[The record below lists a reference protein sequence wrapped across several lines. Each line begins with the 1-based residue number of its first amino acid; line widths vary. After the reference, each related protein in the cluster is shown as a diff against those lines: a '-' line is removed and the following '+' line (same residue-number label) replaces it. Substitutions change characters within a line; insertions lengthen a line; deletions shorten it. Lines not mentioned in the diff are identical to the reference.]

1 MFKMGNLTP
10 YILSDDARSQAEFYK
25 QTLDGEILSLMTHEQ
40 LMGAQ
45 HEFKDKVM
53 HLSMVVAGGSSIFM
67 SDSLDQGPGISL
79 SISYKTE
86 SEASEAFSK
95 LAIGGKVKYPIELQ
109 PFGLFY
115 GELTDKYGITWLI
128 TTESVSK

>member
-10 YILSDDARSQAEFYK
+10 YVLSDDARSQAEFYK
-25 QTLDGEILSLMTHEQ
+25 QTLDGEILSVMTHEQ

-53 HLSMVVAGGSSIFM
+53 HLSMVVADGSSIFM
-67 SDSLDQGPGISL
+67 ADSFDQGPGISL
-79 SISYKTE
+79 SLSYKTE
-86 SEASEAFSK
+86 SEASEAFTK
-95 LAIGGKVKYPIELQ
+95 LALGGNVKYPIELQ

-128 TTESVSK
+128 STDSVSK